1 MLDLIINSSLETIF
15 PKNEIKKNIT
25 DLKKDFGYTLSQRFI
40 IDNKN
45 NLQSKMF
52 SKKLK
57 KLVFFQ

>member
-1 MLDLIINSSLETIF
+1 MLDLIINSSLEIIF

>member
-1 MLDLIINSSLETIF
+1 MLDLIINSSFETIF